1 MNYVASVIAVAAT
14 ITIPLLFIAFV
25 FGVRKLKFFLP
36 DILVGIIV
44 TYFSQIILTA
54 LLINALNVF
63 LPSVMSTAL
72 GQQVAYVVCPTLTF
86 VIGYWVVFVLGY
98 KRQLSEGQVSRIAVG
113 TTLTKILGDTLS
125 AALSNLAVAQYMDAG
140 TLDDY
145 LAQMTSSMSEL
156 NVDALFAAYQS
167 YSVPQFMIPAILTLL
182 AVQTTYLF
190 LILLGEHKPLWQ
202 QVLLVAAYS
211 FFYYYTYSFPTPIAV
226 IIGAMALLIV
236 ELYMIS
242 VLMKAQIRRVKLE
255 RKQAGF
261 PKE

>member
-14 ITIPLLFIAFV
+14 IAIPLLFIVFV
-25 FGVRKLKFFLP
+25 FGIRKLKFFLP

-44 TYFSQIILTA
+44 THFFQIILTA

-63 LPSVMSTAL
+63 LPSGMSTAL
-72 GQQVAYVVCPTLTF
+72 GQQVAYVVCPTATF
-86 VIGYWVVFVLGY
+86 ILGYYAVFVLGY

-113 TTLTKILGDTLS
+113 TILTKILGDTLS
-125 AALSNLAVAQYMDAG
+125 AALSNMAVAQHMDAG
-140 TLDDY
+140 TLDEY
-145 LAQMTSSMSEL
+145 LAQMTSSMSGL
-156 NVDALFAAYQS
+156 NVDALSEAYQS

-202 QVLLVAAYS
+202 QILFVAAYS
-211 FFYYYTYSFPTPIAV
+211 FFYYYTYSFPTPTAV

-236 ELYMIS
+236 ELYMIY
-242 VLMKAQIRRVKLE
+242 VLMKAQVRRVQLE
-255 RKQAGF
+255 REKAF
-261 PKE
+261 SPK